1 MRLKSSKE
9 YLKDHFHE
17 MNDRFNDLIYIL
29 DKEANKEMS
38 DRIYELN
45 VLLRTNCMIILESEN
60 EGNKKG
66 SEDPL

>member
-1 MRLKSSKE
+1 
-9 YLKDHFHE
+9 